1 MVAMERIHHYF
12 PQLTDLQL
20 EKLAQL
26 KEIYAYWNA
35 RINLVSRKDFD
46 FFYERHVLHSLGIAQ
61 VCWLENGVEVLDVG
75 TGGGF
80 PGIPLAIV
88 FPSAHFHL
96 VDSTGKKIKVVQEVA
111 RELELSQVRAEQ
123 QRAEEVGGRYDFIV
137 SRAVTHMPRF
147 LAWTRRKLKIRSL
160 PATLP
165 NGILYLKGGDL
176 REELQGIPH
185 QLFPLREYFSEE
197 FFDTKHVVYI
207 PAAKL

>member
-1 MVAMERIHHYF
+1 MVDMERIQHYF
-12 PQLTDLQL
+12 PQLTHQQL

-26 KEIYAYWNA
+26 QDIYAYWNA

-46 FFYERHVLHSLGIAQ
+46 HFYERHVLHSLGIAQ

-80 PGIPLAIV
+80 PGIPLAIL
-88 FPSAHFHL
+88 FPSARFHL
-96 VDSTGKKIKVVQEVA
+96 VDSIAKKIKVVEEVA
-111 RELELSQVRAEQ
+111 RELDLSQVTAEQ
-123 QRAEEVGGRYDFIV
+123 QRAEKVEGRYDFIV

-147 LAWTRRKLKIRSL
+147 LAWTRRKIKLRSL

-176 REELQGIPH
+176 QDELRGIPH
-185 QLFPLREYFSEE
+185 QLFPLQDYFDEA
-197 FFDTKHVVYI
+197 FFSTKYVVYI
-207 PAAKL
+207 PAEKL